1 MVLIVWYSFAY
12 TIYGTTL
19 PQDNVDIKTSSHIN
33 NNNPYEVK
41 QVHPTS
47 DLTTASTE
55 PVIFEPIRNIKL
67 SRATY
72 KVTSYINFEPYLH
85 NFMKFNE
92 YLQAF
97 KTDLKDER
105 KMGTLMDMNPK
116 FLLEGNDRDC
126 TQDMRNTFETLRCKF
141 YRQYLRIL
149 KEVTIIEELFQSIHQ
164 KFLAAIDH
172 LDYYPQYTNN
182 TREKRFIHEGKY
194 YPKRQYEELNKEE
207 SALLDTILNEIKR
220 LHPEVHK
227 ELIRVKRFNLMTW
240 IIGWGTWSN
249 RRNIRKIKKNIK
261 ILHEQNILQEKQILE
276 LTHFLNLTMN
286 QVREHK
292 NALYDIDNRLMIV
305 NKTLMT
311 HIRVSLL
318 SMTYH
323 ELIAVEARIVLARL
337 NNGIL
342 SLQEN
347 VDKIYE
353 YLRTMASHE
362 VNPLVLPPES
372 LRKVLKSI
380 KEEMRQNPRLELPYD
395 PDEDIW
401 SYYSI
406 MRVSPI
412 ILDDFLLVI
421 LTVPLV
427 DQSLQ
432 MDVYKVHNLP
442 ALHPDLNI
450 QFTYQLEG
458 KYLAIG
464 KHGLYAALPS
474 ESDIRICMTTS
485 GGLCMMNQALY
496 PVERIEWCIY
506 ALYIK
511 DTLKISQYCMVETKV
526 RHANLAVSLEGY
538 MWAISS
544 LATTKLHIRCLTD
557 SYLEEITPPLKIIY
571 IGNGCEGFSN
581 TITIPAKSEL
591 TSTMDIPERTNFFL
605 TFNEKYQKIETY
617 GIWSHI
623 KHETLTQEEIDE
635 LGIKLSE
642 FPPMTL
648 NHLKHRI
655 QHLDD
660 TYPWSMHPNILLA
673 ILLGSLVLGMVTVGY
688 FLLKI
693 YRMRS
698 HLRSLKDLKNF
709 FRGTADSTQLNELRA
724 QLKTLIYPVDTH
736 KLIPTPGPSTAMPK
750 KSTTDR
756 PPTPP
761 QRPAHTKEE
770 LIPLEELPSSKSVD
784 YAVKKLGFDVKGYR
798 AFLQKHIPQRTA
810 SQK

>member
-1 MVLIVWYSFAY
+1 M
-12 TIYGTTL
+12 
-19 PQDNVDIKTSSHIN
+19 
-33 NNNPYEVK
+33 
-41 QVHPTS
+41 
-47 DLTTASTE
+47 
-55 PVIFEPIRNIKL
+55 
-67 SRATY
+67 
-72 KVTSYINFEPYLH
+72 
-85 NFMKFNE
+85 
-92 YLQAF
+92 
-97 KTDLKDER
+97 
-105 KMGTLMDMNPK
+105 
-116 FLLEGNDRDC
+116 
-126 TQDMRNTFETLRCKF
+126 
-141 YRQYLRIL
+141 
-149 KEVTIIEELFQSIHQ
+149 
-164 KFLAAIDH
+164 AAIDH

-194 YPKRQYEELNKEE
+194 YPKWQYEELNKEE
-207 SALLDTILNEIKR
+207 SALLDTILSEIKR

-227 ELIRVKRFNLMTW
+227 QLIRVKRFNLMTW

-305 NKTLMT
+305 NKTMMAHL
-311 HIRVSLL
+311 RVSLL

-337 NNGIL
+337 NNGII

-485 GGLCMMNQALY
+485 GGLCMINQALY

-511 DTLKISQYCMVETKV
+511 DAIKISQYCMVETKV

-581 TITIPAKSEL
+581 TITIPAKSER
-591 TSTMDIPERTNFFL
+591 TSTMDIPERTNFFW

-623 KHETLTQEEIDE
+623 KHETLTQKEIDE

-673 ILLGSLVLGMVTVGY
+673 ILLGSLVLGMVRVGY
-688 FLLKI
+688 FLLRL

-709 FRGTADSTQLNELRA
+709 FNGTADSTQLNELRA

-736 KLIPTPGPSTAMPK
+736 RLIQTPGPSTRILHLR
-750 KSTTDR
+750 SLQQTDHLHH
-756 PPTPP
+756 
-761 QRPAHTKEE
+761 QR
-770 LIPLEELPSSKSVD
+770 D
-784 YAVKKLGFDVKGYR
+784 
-798 AFLQKHIPQRTA
+798 QHIL
-810 SQK
+810 KWN

>member
-1 MVLIVWYSFAY
+1 
-12 TIYGTTL
+12 
-19 PQDNVDIKTSSHIN
+19 
-33 NNNPYEVK
+33 
-41 QVHPTS
+41 
-47 DLTTASTE
+47 
-55 PVIFEPIRNIKL
+55 
-67 SRATY
+67 
-72 KVTSYINFEPYLH
+72 
-85 NFMKFNE
+85 MKFNK

-97 KTDLKDER
+97 KTDLKDEK
-105 KMGTLMDMNPK
+105 KMGTLMDMNPR
-116 FLLEGNDRDC
+116 FLLEGTEKDC
-126 TQDMRNTFETLRCKF
+126 TQDMRNNYETLQCKF
-141 YRQYLRIL
+141 YRQYLRII

-172 LDYYPQYTNN
+172 LDYYPQYANN

-207 SALLDTILNEIKR
+207 SALLDTILREVKR
-220 LHPEVHK
+220 LYPEVHK

-249 RRNIRKIKKNIK
+249 MRNIKKIKKNIK

-305 NKTLMT
+305 NKTMMAHL
-311 HIRVSLL
+311 RVSLL

-337 NNGIL
+337 NNGII

-511 DTLKISQYCMVETKV
+511 DTLKISQYSMVETKV
-526 RHANLAVSLEGY
+526 RHANLAVSLEEY

-591 TSTMDIPERTNFFL
+591 TSTMDIPERTTFFL
-605 TFNEKYQKIETY
+605 KFNDKYQNIASY

-623 KHETLTQEEIDE
+623 TYEKLTPEEIEE

-648 NHLKHRI
+648 NHLKHRMK
-655 QHLDD
+655 HLDD
-660 TYPWSMHPNILLA
+660 KYPWSMHPNILLGM
-673 ILLGSLVLGMVTVGY
+673 LLVSLVLGMVTVGY
-688 FLLKI
+688 FLFRL
-693 YRMRS
+693 YRVRS
-698 HLRSLKDLKNF
+698 HLKSLKDLKNF
-709 FRGTADSTQLNELRA
+709 FNGTADSAQLSELRA
-724 QLKTLIYPVDTH
+724 QLKTLIYPVDTQRLLP
-736 KLIPTPGPSTAMPK
+736 KPGPSTAKDTLTTPK

-761 QRPAHTKEE
+761 VRPAHTKVEM
-770 LIPLEELPSSKSVD
+770 IPLEELPSNKSLE
-784 YAVKKLGFDVKGYR
+784 YAVKKLETKGFDVKGYR
-798 AFLQKHIPQRTA
+798 AFLQKHIHTRTA

>member
-1 MVLIVWYSFAY
+1 
-12 TIYGTTL
+12 
-19 PQDNVDIKTSSHIN
+19 
-33 NNNPYEVK
+33 
-41 QVHPTS
+41 
-47 DLTTASTE
+47 
-55 PVIFEPIRNIKL
+55 
-67 SRATY
+67 
-72 KVTSYINFEPYLH
+72 
-85 NFMKFNE
+85 
-92 YLQAF
+92 
-97 KTDLKDER
+97 
-105 KMGTLMDMNPK
+105 
-116 FLLEGNDRDC
+116 
-126 TQDMRNTFETLRCKF
+126 
-141 YRQYLRIL
+141 
-149 KEVTIIEELFQSIHQ
+149 
-164 KFLAAIDH
+164 
-172 LDYYPQYTNN
+172 
-182 TREKRFIHEGKY
+182 
-194 YPKRQYEELNKEE
+194 
-207 SALLDTILNEIKR
+207 
-220 LHPEVHK
+220 
-227 ELIRVKRFNLMTW
+227 
-240 IIGWGTWSN
+240 
-249 RRNIRKIKKNIK
+249 
-261 ILHEQNILQEKQILE
+261 
-276 LTHFLNLTMN
+276 MN

-292 NALYDIDNRLMIV
+292 NTLYDIDNRLMIV
-305 NKTLMT
+305 NKTMMAHLK
-311 HIRVSLL
+311 VSFL

-337 NNGIL
+337 NNGII

-380 KEEMRQNPRLELPYD
+380 KEEMKQNPRLELPYD

-450 QFTYQLEG
+450 QYQLEG

-511 DTLKISQYCMVETKV
+511 DALKTSQYCMVETKV
-526 RHANLAVSLEGY
+526 RHANLVVSLEGY

-544 LATTKLHIRCLTD
+544 LATTKLHIRCFTD
-557 SYLEEITPPLKIIY
+557 SYLEEISPPLKIIY

-591 TSTMDIPERTNFFL
+591 TSTMDIPERTTFFL
-605 TFNEKYQKIETY
+605 KFNDKYQNIASY

-623 KHETLTQEEIDE
+623 TYEKLTPEEIDE

-642 FPPMTL
+642 FPSMTL

-655 QHLDD
+655 KHLDD
-660 TYPWSMHPNILLA
+660 KYPWSMHPNILLVM
-673 ILLGSLVLGMVTVGY
+673 LLVSLVLGMVTVGY
-688 FLLKI
+688 FLFRL

-698 HLRSLKDLKNF
+698 HLKSLKDLKN
-709 FRGTADSTQLNELRA
+709 
-724 QLKTLIYPVDTH
+724 
-736 KLIPTPGPSTAMPK
+736 PSTAKDTATTPK
-750 KSTTDR
+750 RPTTDR
-756 PPTPP
+756 PPTPTV
-761 QRPAHTKEE
+761 RPAHT
-770 LIPLEELPSSKSVD
+770 
-784 YAVKKLGFDVKGYR
+784 
-798 AFLQKHIPQRTA
+798 
-810 SQK
+810 

>member
-1 MVLIVWYSFAY
+1 MLVPSFQISQLFAIVNQSLFYCRGQFTGLRLIWMVLIVWYSLSY
-12 TIYGTTL
+12 TIYGAIL
-19 PQDNVDIKTSSHIN
+19 PQDNVEIKTSSHIN

-41 QVHPTS
+41 QVLPSS
-47 DLTTASTE
+47 DFPDTSTE
-55 PVIFEPIRNIKL
+55 PIIFERIRNIKL
-67 SRATY
+67 SRVTY
-72 KVTSYINFEPYLH
+72 KVTSYINFEPYLL
-85 NFMKFNE
+85 NFMKFNK

-97 KTDLKDER
+97 KTDLKDEK
-105 KMGTLMDMNPK
+105 KMGTLMDMNPR
-116 FLLEGNDRDC
+116 FLLEGTEKDC
-126 TQDMRNTFETLRCKF
+126 TQDMRNNYETLQCKF
-141 YRQYLRIL
+141 YRQYLGII

-172 LDYYPQYTNN
+172 LDYYPQYANN

-207 SALLDTILNEIKR
+207 SVLLDNILREVKR
-220 LHPEVHK
+220 LHPEVQK
-227 ELIRVKRFNLMTW
+227 ELIRMKRFNLMTW
-240 IIGWGTWSN
+240 IIRWGTWSN
-249 RRNIRKIKKNIK
+249 MRNIKKIKKNIK
-261 ILHEQNILQEKQILE
+261 ILHEQNILQQKQILE

-305 NKTLMT
+305 NKTMMAHLG
-311 HIRVSLL
+311 VSLL

-323 ELIAVEARIVLARL
+323 ELIAVNARIVLARL
-337 NNGIL
+337 NNGII
-342 SLQEN
+342 SLQET
-347 VDKIYE
+347 VDKFYE

-412 ILDDFLLVI
+412 I
-421 LTVPLV
+421 
-427 DQSLQ
+427 Q

-442 ALHPDLNI
+442 ALHPNLNI
-450 QFTYQLEG
+450 KFTYQLEG
-458 KYLAIG
+458 KYLAIR

-496 PVERIEWCIY
+496 SVERIEWCIY

-538 MWAISS
+538 MWAISY

-591 TSTMDIPERTNFFL
+591 TSTMDIPERTTFFL
-605 TFNEKYQKIETY
+605 QFNDKYQNIASH
-617 GIWSHI
+617 GILSHI
-623 KHETLTQEEIDE
+623 TYERLTPEEIDE

-642 FPPMTL
+642 FTPMTL

-655 QHLDD
+655 EHLDD
-660 TYPWSMHPNILLA
+660 KYPWSMHPNILLVM
-673 ILLGSLVLGMVTVGY
+673 LLVSLVLGMVTVGY
-688 FLLKI
+688 FLFRL

-698 HLRSLKDLKNF
+698 HLKSLKDPKNF
-709 FRGTADSTQLNELRA
+709 FNGTADSAQLNELRA
-724 QLKTLIYPVDTH
+724 QLKTLIYPVDT
-736 KLIPTPGPSTAMPK
+736 
-750 KSTTDR
+750 
-756 PPTPP
+756 
-761 QRPAHTKEE
+761 
-770 LIPLEELPSSKSVD
+770 
-784 YAVKKLGFDVKGYR
+784 
-798 AFLQKHIPQRTA
+798 
-810 SQK
+810 